1 MNTISTKIAIGYA
14 HSKLILIGE
23 HAVVYG
29 QPAIAIP
36 FPLTVRSVIEQ
47 STGTIKIK
55 SPHYT
60 GPIDKMPIK
69 LEGIEACIKATLDYL
84 DRPVKDILI
93 RLDSTIPLGRGLGS
107 SAAIAIALVRSL
119 FSYYGQSPSQK
130 ELSSLVQIAEIY
142 AHGNPSGIDM
152 AAIASDSPI
161 WFQKGKEAKP
171 LTAGA
176 PLYIVVAD
184 TGRISDTHS
193 AVEQVREKVL
203 LDPINMQK
211 SMKLIGNIAQEAKNV
226 LSHGNSYL
234 LGKLLDKNQE
244 MLTNLGVTDD
254 GLNRL
259 IETARNTGALG
270 AKLTGSG
277 RGGCMIAL
285 AQNLEHGKVIADH
298 LMKSGADKT
307 WYYSTE
313 KYESRIYTRQRSYRI
328 DNTKHK

>member
-14 HSKLILIGE
+14 HSKLILVGE

-36 FPLTVRSVIEQ
+36 FPLKVRSVIEQ
-47 STGTIKIK
+47 SAGTIMIK
-55 SPHYT
+55 SPHFT

-69 LEGIEACIKATLDYL
+69 LEGIEACIHATLQYL
-84 DRPVKDILI
+84 EKPAKDILV
-93 RLDSTIPLGRGLGS
+93 RLDSKIPLGRGLGS

-119 FSYYGQSPSQK
+119 FSFYGQSPSQK
-130 ELSSLVQIAEIY
+130 ELTSLVQIAEIY

-152 AAIASDSPI
+152 AAAASDSPM
-161 WFQKGKEAKP
+161 WFQKGKEAKSI
-171 LTAGA
+171 TVGA
-176 PLYIVVAD
+176 PLFMVVAD

-193 AVEQVREKVL
+193 AVEHVREKVL

-211 SMKLIGNIAQEAKNV
+211 SMRLIGNIAFEAKNV

-234 LGKLLDKNQE
+234 LGKLMNKNQE
-244 MLTNLGVTDD
+244 VLTNLGVTDA

-259 IETARNTGALG
+259 IESAQDAGALG
-270 AKLTGSG
+270 AKLTGGG

-285 AQNLEHGKVIADH
+285 AQNLEHAKLIAEH

-307 WYYSTE
+307 WYFSTE
-313 KYESRIYTRQRSYRI
+313 DYESRIFTRQKLYKI
-328 DNTKHK
+328 EKNEE

>member
-1 MNTISTKIAIGYA
+1 MNTISKKIAIGYA
-14 HSKLILIGE
+14 HSKLILVGE

-36 FPLTVRSVIEQ
+36 FPLNVRSVIEQ
-47 STGTIKIK
+47 SAGNIMIKC
-55 SPHYT
+55 PHYT

-69 LEGIEACIKATLDYL
+69 LEGIEACMKATLQYL

-119 FSYYGQSPSQK
+119 FSFYGQSPSKK

-171 LTAGA
+171 LSVAA

-193 AVEQVREKVL
+193 AVEHVREKVL
-203 LDPINMQK
+203 IDPINMQK
-211 SMKLIGNIAQEAKNV
+211 SMKLIGDIAYEAKNV
-226 LSHGNSYL
+226 LSYGNPYL
-234 LGKLLDKNQE
+234 LGKLMNKNQE
-244 MLTNLGVTDD
+244 VLTNLGVTDD

-259 IETARNTGALG
+259 IEEAQNAGALG
-270 AKLTGSG
+270 AKLTGGG

-285 AQNLEHGKVIADH
+285 AQNLEHAKLISDQ
-298 LMKSGADKT
+298 LIKSGADKT
-307 WYYSTE
+307 WYFSTE
-313 KYESRIYTRQRSYRI
+313 KYESRIFTRQKSYRI
-328 DNTKHK
+328 EKNEA

>member
-1 MNTISTKIAIGYA
+1 
-14 HSKLILIGE
+14 LI
-23 HAVVYG
+23 
-29 QPAIAIP
+29 
-36 FPLTVRSVIEQ
+36 
-47 STGTIKIK
+47 
-55 SPHYT
+55 
-60 GPIDKMPIK
+60 
-69 LEGIEACIKATLDYL
+69 
-84 DRPVKDILI
+84 
-93 RLDSTIPLGRGLGS
+93 
-107 SAAIAIALVRSL
+107 
-119 FSYYGQSPSQK
+119 
-130 ELSSLVQIAEIY
+130 
-142 AHGNPSGIDM
+142 
-152 AAIASDSPI
+152 
-161 WFQKGKEAKP
+161 
-171 LTAGA
+171 
-176 PLYIVVAD
+176 YIVVAD

-259 IETARNTGALG
+259 IQTARNAGALG

-285 AQNLEHGKVIADH
+285 AQNLEHGKLIADH

-307 WYYSTE
+307 WYFSTE